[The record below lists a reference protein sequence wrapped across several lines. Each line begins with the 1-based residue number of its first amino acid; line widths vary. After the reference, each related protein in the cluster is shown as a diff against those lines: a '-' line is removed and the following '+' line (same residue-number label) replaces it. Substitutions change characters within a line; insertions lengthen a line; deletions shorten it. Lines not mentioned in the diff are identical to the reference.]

1 MMPDIVARLAVIR
14 ESECIGCMK
23 CIQACPVDAIIG
35 TSKFMHTVMTSICI
49 GCGLCV
55 PPCPVD
61 CIDMIDLPESA
72 KKSQDQSKKRFENKN
87 KRLEKERVKE
97 RASYLQSKQSK
108 LKNKTMDERK
118 AEIAEIIQ
126 RALKR
131 AREGACEPCDK

>member
-1 MMPDIVARLAVIR
+1 
-14 ESECIGCMK
+14 
-23 CIQACPVDAIIG
+23 
-35 TSKFMHTVMTSICI
+35 MHTVMTTVCI

-61 CIDMIDLPESA
+61 CIDMIDLPERTEINQ
-72 KKSQDQSKKRFENKN
+72 KKLADQSRERFNNKN

-118 AEIAEIIQ
+118 MEIAEIIQ
-126 RALKR
+126 RAR
-131 AREGACEPCDK
+131 RNR